1 MSHLS
6 DLYAY
11 PCYKR
16 SYSLSLIIDQNSFLN
31 SPLLQNSK
39 QALGT
44 TYLSYGL
51 TKEILE
57 AVKTFFPFRN
67 TE

>member
-1 MSHLS
+1 MSYLP

-16 SYSLSLIIDQNSFLN
+16 PYSLLIIDKNSFLN
-31 SPLLQNSK
+31 SPLSQNSK

-44 TYLSYGL
+44 TYLFYGL

-57 AVKTFFPFRN
+57 TIKTFFPFRN